1 MMDLSTIL
9 LNVAIGMLWAVAGG
23 ISLAIVAPIAIKIFD
38 WMTKD
43 IDEVEEL
50 KKGNMAVGLILF
62 GVILGLSIIVAAA
75 IH

>member
-1 MMDLSTIL
+1 MDLSTIV
-9 LNVAIGMLWAVAGG
+9 LNMGIGVLWAIVGG
-23 ISLAIVAPIAIKIFD
+23 ISLAIVLPIAIKIFD

-50 KKGNMAVGLILF
+50 KKGNMAVALILF
-62 GVILGLSIIVAAA
+62 GLILGISLVVASA

>member
-1 MMDLSTIL
+1 MVQWNTIL
-9 LNVAIGMLWAVAGG
+9 LNMGLAVLWAIVGG

-50 KKGNMAVGLILF
+50 KKGNMGIALILSASF
-62 GVILGLSIIVAAA
+62 LAYR
-75 IH
+75 